1 MLVFRGFRR
10 PLATATV
17 LTIGNFDGVHRGHQ
31 ALLAHLIATARAQGL
46 PAAVMTFEPHP
57 REFFAPARAPARL
70 STLREKLEAFAK
82 ASVDEVYAVR
92 FNAAFAAR
100 AAEAFAREVLC
111 DGLHARH
118 LIIGDDFR
126 FGAGRQ
132 GNFSYLQA
140 AGDALGFTVEA
151 MPTVLHAHERVS
163 SSAIRAALAAGDFA
177 KAEIFLGHPYAIAGQ
192 VVHGRKL
199 GRQLGFATANIRIR
213 HNPPPMQGVF
223 AVQVSVGDGQAL
235 PGVANLG
242 LRPTIAPGGGL
253 APLLE
258 VHLLDFTDNLYDAH
272 LHVAFLKKLRDEM
285 KFADLAS
292 LKQQIA
298 RDALAAR
305 TFFSSILQAKSPN
318 ESPSE
323 SPINLQA
330 PPIP

>member
-10 PLATATV
+10 SVAASTV

-31 ALLAHLIATARAQGL
+31 ALLAHLIATARGYGL

-57 REFFAPARAPARL
+57 REFFSPDTAPARL
-70 STLREKLEAFAK
+70 STLREKLEAFA
-82 ASVDEVYAVR
+82 AAGVDEVYAVR
-92 FNAAFAAR
+92 FNDAFAAHS
-100 AAEAFAREVLC
+100 APAFAREVLS
-111 DGLHARH
+111 DGLHVRH

-132 GNFSYLQA
+132 GDFAFLQA
-140 AGDALGFTVEA
+140 AGRSPDFAGFEVEA
-151 MPTVLHAHERVS
+151 MPTVVQGAERVS

-177 KAEIFLGHPYAIAGQ
+177 KAETFLGHPYAIAGQ

-223 AVQVSVGDGQAL
+223 AVQVTVGDNAPL

-242 LRPTIAPGGGL
+242 LRPTIAQTI

-258 VHLLDFTDNLYDAH
+258 VHLLDFTGNLYGTH
-272 LHVAFLKKLRDEM
+272 LHVAFLHKLRDEM
-285 KFADLAS
+285 KFADLAA

-305 TFFSSILQAKSPN
+305 TFFSPAL
-318 ESPSE
+318 PSE
-323 SPINLQA
+323 SSNSQNSLSICHG
-330 PPIP
+330 

>member
-10 PLATATV
+10 PLAASTV

-31 ALLAHLIATARAQGL
+31 ALLAHLIVTARGYGL

-57 REFFAPARAPARL
+57 REFFSPDTAPARL
-70 STLREKLEAFAK
+70 STLREKLEAFA
-82 ASVDEVYAVR
+82 AAGVDEVYAVR
-92 FNAAFAAR
+92 FNAGFAGLS
-100 AAEAFAREVLC
+100 AEAFVQDVLF
-111 DGLHARH
+111 DGLRVRH

-126 FGAGRQ
+126 FGGGRG
-132 GNFSYLQA
+132 GNFASLRT
-140 AGDALGFTVEA
+140 AGGALGFAVEA
-151 MPTVLHAHERVS
+151 MPTVLHAGERVS

-177 KAEIFLGHPYAIAGQ
+177 KAETFLGHPYAIAGQ

-223 AVQVSVGDGQAL
+223 AVQVTVGDNAPL

-242 LRPTIAPGGGL
+242 LRPTIAQTI

-258 VHLLDFTDNLYDAH
+258 VHLLDFTGNLYGTH
-272 LHVAFLKKLRDEM
+272 LHVAFLHKLRDEM
-285 KFADLAS
+285 KFADLAA

-305 TFFSSILQAKSPN
+305 TFFSPAL
-318 ESPSE
+318 PSE
-323 SPINLQA
+323 SSNSQNSLSICHG
-330 PPIP
+330 

>member
-10 PLATATV
+10 SPAAPTV
-17 LTIGNFDGVHRGHQ
+17 LTIGNFDGAHRGHQ
-31 ALLAHLIATARAQGL
+31 ALLAHLMATARGCGL

-57 REFFAPARAPARL
+57 REFFSPYTAPARL
-70 STLREKLEAFAK
+70 STLREKLEAFA
-82 ASVDEVYAVR
+82 ATGVDEVYAVR
-92 FNAAFAAR
+92 FNAGFAAR
-100 AAEAFAREVLC
+100 SAPAFVQEVLS
-111 DGLHARH
+111 DGLHVRH

-132 GNFSYLQA
+132 GNFAFLQA
-140 AGDALGFTVEA
+140 AGHRLNFAVEA
-151 MPTVLHAHERVS
+151 MPTVAEGAERVS
-163 SSAIRAALAAGDFA
+163 SSAIRAALAAGDFQ
-177 KAEIFLGHPYAIAGQ
+177 KAEAFLWHPYAIAGQ

-223 AVQVSVGDGQAL
+223 AVQVSVGDNAPL

-242 LRPTIAPGGGL
+242 LRPTIARTI

-258 VHLLDFTDNLYDAH
+258 VHLLDFTGNLYDAH
-272 LHVAFLKKLRDEM
+272 LHVAFLHKLRDEM
-285 KFADLAS
+285 KFADLAA

-305 TFFSSILQAKSPN
+305 AFFSPSLQTESSNSQHSLSICHG
-318 ESPSE
+318 
-323 SPINLQA
+323 
-330 PPIP
+330 